1 MRATFWSKTA
11 LWGTALAGV
20 MLAAVPAW
28 AHHSF
33 TAEFEGDK
41 TVTVQGVISK
51 IDWINPHIYVYVD
64 AKDQSGGVTTW
75 SFETLPTGFL
85 HKMGITKDLL
95 MGTPGDAV
103 TVVANPA
110 KDGTKALGW
119 IVKITYP
126 DGHDY
131 VLSQVNANG
140 TTNGGPG
147 SNPGGNTNANPAG
160 K

>member
-1 MRATFWSKTA
+1 MRMKISLMAV
-11 LWGTALAGV
+11 LAGLL
-20 MLAAVPAW
+20 LAALPAL

-41 TVTVQGVISK
+41 TVTVQGVIAK
-51 IDWINPHIYVYVD
+51 IDWINPHVYVYVD
-64 AKDQSGGVTTW
+64 SKDQSGNPTTW

-85 HKMGITKDLL
+85 HKMGITKELL
-95 MGTPGDAV
+95 QGQPGDAV

-119 IVKITYP
+119 IVKVTYP
-126 DGHDY
+126 DGHVY
-131 VLSQVNANG
+131 TLSQVQANG
-140 TTNGGPG
+140 NTVG
-147 SNPGGNTNANPAG
+147 NPGAAAAANPPA